1 MITQAIYDVL
11 VNDAALAGM
20 LAEYKG
26 LPAIFTFDPAP
37 EDASFPYIVT
47 AGSPVQTP
55 YDTKLSHGR
64 QIWRDVRCYDAAN
77 GSVANVEAIA
87 ERVRALLHGQKIS
100 ATNFATIWAECD
112 GPTVADDGSSYGRI
126 VTLKITVVE
135 IEQQQPVF

>member
-1 MITQAIYDVL
+1 MITQAIYNVL
-11 VNDAALAGM
+11 ANDTELAGM

-37 EDASFPYIVT
+37 EDANFPYIVT

-55 YDTKLSHGR
+55 YDTKLSQGR
-64 QIWRDVRCYDAAN
+64 QIWRDIRCYDAAS

-87 ERVRALLHGQKIS
+87 ERVRALLHGQKIV
-100 ATNFATIWAECD
+100 TTDFATVWASCD

-126 VTLKITVVE
+126 ITLKITVTEV
-135 IEQQQPVF
+135 